1 MSEQPA
7 KNGASQDT
15 ENGQDSLSAADA
27 YHARR
32 GVYLIP
38 NLLTTTALFAGFYA
52 IVAAI
57 KGDFNNAA
65 VAIFVAMI
73 FDGLDGRVARL
84 THTQSEFGAQYDSM
98 SDLVAFG
105 VAPALVALLW
115 SLDSLGN
122 LGWAGAFVY
131 VAGAALRLARFNTQI
146 STTDKRFFVGLASPA
161 AAAIVA
167 GSVWAFTEL
176 GIEGTDLAFVMVV
189 LVPAVGCLM
198 VSNVRYWSFK
208 EVGVKGRIP
217 FTALLLIIMAFV
229 VVALDPPIVLLLV
242 AFAYAGSGPVMEVWR
257 KFKRRSAT
265 PEGDL

>member
-1 MSEQPA
+1 MADNSKQPVES
-7 KNGASQDT
+7 GD
-15 ENGQDSLSAADA
+15 DSAEATTTAAEA

-57 KGDFNNAA
+57 KGDFSNAA

-73 FDGLDGRVARL
+73 FDGLDGRVARM

-105 VAPALVALLW
+105 VAPAVVAFLW

-122 LGWAGAFVY
+122 LGWAAAFVY

-167 GSVWAFTEL
+167 GSVWAFSELNVEGTEL
-176 GIEGTDLAFVMVV
+176 AFLMVI
-189 LVPAVGCLM
+189 LVSAVGCLM

-229 VVALDPPIVLLLV
+229 VVALDPPVVLLLL
-242 AFAYAGSGPVMEVWR
+242 AFAYAASGPIMEGWR
-257 KFKRRSAT
+257 KLKRRGGTA
-265 PEGDL
+265 E

>member
-1 MSEQPA
+1 MADENKQPEA
-7 KNGASQDT
+7 PTT
-15 ENGQDSLSAADA
+15 ESGESTQTAAEA

-57 KGDFNNAA
+57 KGDFSNAA

-73 FDGLDGRVARL
+73 FDGLDGRVARM
-84 THTQSEFGAQYDSM
+84 THTQSDFGAQYDSM

-105 VAPALVALLW
+105 VAPAVVAFLW

-122 LGWAGAFVY
+122 LGWAAAFVY

-167 GSVWAFTEL
+167 GSVWAFSELNVEGTEL
-176 GIEGTDLAFVMVV
+176 AFLMVI
-189 LVPAVGCLM
+189 LVSAVGCLM

-229 VVALDPPIVLLLV
+229 VVALDPPVVLLLL
-242 AFAYAGSGPVMEVWR
+242 AFAYAASGPIMEGWR
-257 KFKRRSAT
+257 KLKRRGGAA
-265 PEGDL
+265 E